1 MINKAVQT
9 AYRLYARPMNHFSGN
24 TELKPSHRMLH
35 GIGHALSVM
44 ELIPKVLKIYPGHPF
59 SHRLNSIFGSEETFI
74 ELVQI
79 LALFHDSARQADGID
94 KWDQQISQTAMCF
107 LRKHK
112 PAMDLDLVKLLG
124 LAAEHK
130 DNAEDFK
137 KNIPGQYKQHA
148 QDLDLIRQ
156 LVKTADQLEIM
167 RCRPRGDFDHEKVE
181 RVLRG
186 SDAFHELLVKTFQR
200 GRGEFRMQD
209 CCNPNKHDQAIHEK
223 LKMYGIDPEFIRHVQ
238 KENQIKMLSGYDGF
252 SKRTPWIGRYYYLAG
267 FSVFLASI
275 VSCVLLNISWIPLV
289 AHPFCLGLFL
299 KGLYLNHDESAKVNS
314 GLFSSHNGH
323 SEEFVVSK
331 EFAKRSQG
339 RRSLGAEDDCRS
351 TSNRSIFNSQMTL

>member
-44 ELIPKVLKIYPGHPF
+44 ELIPEVLEIYPHDPF
-59 SHRLNSIFGSEETFI
+59 SGQLESIFGPKEKFI

-79 LALFHDSARQADGID
+79 LALFHDSARRGDGVD
-94 KWDQQISQTAMCF
+94 KWDRQSSQNAMCF
-107 LRKHK
+107 LRQHQ
-112 PAMDLDLVKLLG
+112 PDMDGDLVKLLG

-130 DNAEDFK
+130 DNAEAFK
-137 KNIPGQYKQHA
+137 RSIPRQYKQHA

-167 RCRPRGDFDHEKVE
+167 RCRPRGYFDHEKVE
-181 RVLRG
+181 WVLRG
-186 SDAFHELLVKTFQR
+186 SDAFEQLLVKTFLR
-200 GRGEFRMQD
+200 GRGEFRMQG
-209 CCNPNKHDQAIHEK
+209 CCNPIQHDQTIHKK
-223 LKMYGIDPEFIRHVQ
+223 LKMYGIDLAFINHVQ

-267 FSVFLASI
+267 FSVLLASI
-275 VSCVLLNISWIPLV
+275 VSCVLLNISWIPLM
-289 AHPFCLGLFL
+289 AYPFCIRLFL
-299 KGLYLNHDESAKVNS
+299 KGLYLNHAESAKVNS
-314 GLFSSHNGH
+314 GSLSSHNLARD
-323 SEEFVVSK
+323 
-331 EFAKRSQG
+331 EFAKLRHGG
-339 RRSLGAEDDCRS
+339 RLLGEGHDSEYDSRPSL
-351 TSNRSIFNSQMTL
+351 TNN

>member
-94 KWDQQISQTAMCF
+94 KWDQQSSQNAMCF

-130 DNAEDFK
+130 DDVTEFK
-137 KNIPGQYKQHA
+137 RSIPRRYKQYA
-148 QDLDLIRQ
+148 NDLDLIRK

-167 RCRPRGDFDHEKVE
+167 RCRVFFNSSYVEPVFQDSEAFDQLL
-181 RVLRG
+181 RQTIQRG
-186 SDAFHELLVKTFQR
+186 SEEYRMISLPGNC
-200 GRGEFRMQD
+200 GRSQ
-209 CCNPNKHDQAIHEK
+209 HDQAIHEK
-223 LKMYGIDPEFIRHVQ
+223 LKEYGIDQNFIKQVQ
-238 KENQIKMLSGYDGF
+238 QEDQIKMLSGYDGF
-252 SKRTPWIGRYYYLAG
+252 SKRTPWIGRYYYLAA
-267 FSVFLASI
+267 FSVLLASI

-289 AHPFCLGLFL
+289 AYPFCLGLFL
-299 KGLYLNHDESAKVNS
+299 KGLYLNNAESAKFKS
-314 GLFSSHNGH
+314 GSLSSYDLD
-323 SEEFVVSK
+323 EAK
-331 EFAKRSQG
+331 FAKLSQG
-339 RRSLGAEDDCRS
+339 GRQLGAGDDS
-351 TSNRSIFNSQMTL
+351 KYAPSPSHKY